1 METHNCV
8 TTLFLNFRGLD
19 GNIRSKLGLRF
30 VILRCILIDQY
41 IIFSKYTML

>member
-8 TTLFLNFRGLD
+8 TTLFLNFRGLY